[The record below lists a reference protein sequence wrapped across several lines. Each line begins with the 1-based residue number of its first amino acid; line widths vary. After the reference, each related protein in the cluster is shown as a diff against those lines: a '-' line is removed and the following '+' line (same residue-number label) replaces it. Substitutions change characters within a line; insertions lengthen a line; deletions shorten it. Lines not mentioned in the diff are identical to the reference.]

1 MPQKR
6 TALIQRLAE
15 AQNANEAL
23 RKRTAAGSRMEM
35 VMEGGQENEEM
46 QQKQKQKKGGNL
58 SSTTSSAAAVGSS
71 ASSSV
76 SSSASSSDSS
86 SDSDSR
92 MIPANLAKKSD
103 ETDANFDTEEIC
115 ELVFDF
121 GDILTD
127 LYRLPGRKAT
137 SSSSTISSS
146 RSVATDDVNALI
158 IASDTARHPLVVD
171 EIREAENKRQ
181 PIEENKRHNIAAFAK
196 EIMIKFTAKET
207 DLSNCF
213 PVSSKLLNGI
223 EKVLKLQDELDTINN
238 IMKNPSLGCTLIN
251 LLCKELAKKVSKEK
265 LFRSFLSMT
274 KWLDDMIFNKI
285 DTLKEHIS
293 SIPIAKKPD
302 NSETFQNEGIYLT
315 SSIWKNHH
323 TCNRRQRSYVNS
335 HFDSLPTQAKAA
347 VVCLG
352 YDKTS
357 WENFGSASSDG
368 IEWKDLTPELKE
380 AAVLLGYDY
389 EDWAELQ
396 AGKKSTITTTENNSN
411 DKAEEENSGS
421 SNGGKIRANNKRSSD
436 GVSESGS
443 GKRSRRKVTQYQPH

>member
-1 MPQKR
+1 
-6 TALIQRLAE
+6 
-15 AQNANEAL
+15 
-23 RKRTAAGSRMEM
+23 
-35 VMEGGQENEEM
+35 
-46 QQKQKQKKGGNL
+46 
-58 SSTTSSAAAVGSS
+58 
-71 ASSSV
+71 
-76 SSSASSSDSS
+76 
-86 SDSDSR
+86 
-92 MIPANLAKKSD
+92 MIPANLAKKAD

-115 ELVFDF
+115 ELVFNF

-127 LYRLPGRKAT
+127 NYRLPGRKAT

-158 IASDTARHPLVVD
+158 IARDTSRHPLVVD

-196 EIMIKFTAKET
+196 EIMIKYTAKET

-274 KWLDDMIFNKI
+274 KWLDDMIFSKI

-315 SSIWKNHH
+315 SSIWKDHH

-347 VVCLG
+347 VVYLG

-357 WENFGSASSDG
+357 WENFGPASSDG
-368 IEWKDLTPELKE
+368 IEWKDLTSELKE

-389 EDWAELQ
+389 KDWAELQ

-411 DKAEEENSGS
+411 DKAAEEENSGS
-421 SNGGKIRANNKRSSD
+421 SNGGKIRANNKRSSA

-443 GKRSRRKVTQYQPH
+443 GKRSRRKMTQYLGPMENDDSMRANTFVMLPDGDNDVIKPFLLVKKEENCWFGYMLEEDKQEQKYKCPYCYFYYRTQGITNHIKYCQEKPHKFE